1 MILDKLDKTSP
12 VICLMGPTASG
23 KTDLAIELSK
33 QLPCDLIS
41 VDSAMVYKN
50 LDIGSA
56 KPAPDVLEKYPHQ
69 LINIC
74 EPEQVYSA
82 AQFREDAILAIKKS
96 HQQQRLPLLVG
107 GTMLYFKILQQGIAD
122 LPSADP
128 VIREKL
134 VKQAQQYGWEYLHD
148 YLKKIDPVSAQR
160 IHPNDPQRMQRA
172 IEIYE
177 LTGKPMSALWS
188 EAQNQTKTK
197 SNNNQFNFI
206 NLALELDRKIL
217 HQRIEQRFDQMLEQG
232 FISEVEMLYAK
243 KNQGIHADLP
253 AIKSAGYQQAWKFLS
268 GEYDEK
274 TFREKAIVATRQLAK
289 RQITWLRSWPKVN
302 FFYALED
309 SLVNKTLQYIREE
322 L

>member
-56 KPAPDVLEKYPHQ
+56 KPEPDILEKHPHQ

-74 EPEQVYSA
+74 EPGQVYSA
-82 AQFREDAILAIKKS
+82 AQFREDAILAIQKS

-148 YLKKIDPVSAQR
+148 YLKKIDPISAQR

-188 EAQNQTKTK
+188 ETQNQTK
-197 SNNNQFNFI
+197 SNNNQFHFI

-217 HQRIEQRFDQMLEQG
+217 HQRIEQRFDQMLDQG
-232 FISEVEMLYAK
+232 FISEVEKLYAK

-253 AIKSAGYQQAWKFLS
+253 AIKSAGYQQAWKFLT

-289 RQITWLRSWPKVN
+289 RQITWLRSWPKVK
-302 FFYALED
+302 FFNALDKELTSKAVD
-309 SLVNKTLQYIREE
+309 YIKYKIF
-322 L
+322 